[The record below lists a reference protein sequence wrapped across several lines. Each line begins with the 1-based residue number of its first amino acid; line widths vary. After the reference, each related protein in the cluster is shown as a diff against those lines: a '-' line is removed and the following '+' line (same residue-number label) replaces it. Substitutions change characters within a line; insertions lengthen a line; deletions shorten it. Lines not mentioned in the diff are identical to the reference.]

1 LAVLIVS
8 LERLIRLVRAGHGRE
23 GWSGW
28 TVISTSSTRETES
41 AYQHERFFEHHCP
54 QLLALSELAIRSA
67 QIMAKIRNDK
77 ELSD

>member
-28 TVISTSSTRETES
+28 TVVGASPTSEAKS
-41 AYQHERFFEHHCP
+41 AQEHERFFEHHFP
-54 QLLALSELAIRSA
+54 PLIAPSDIPVRSA
-67 QIMAKIRNDK
+67 RIMAKIRNDK
-77 ELSD
+77 ELGY